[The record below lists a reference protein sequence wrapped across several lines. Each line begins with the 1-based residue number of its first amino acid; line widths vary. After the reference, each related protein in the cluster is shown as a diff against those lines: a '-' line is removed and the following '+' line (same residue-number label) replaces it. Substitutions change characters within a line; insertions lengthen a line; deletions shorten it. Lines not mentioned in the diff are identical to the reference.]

1 MALKFW
7 AMLKNL
13 KSFIMLNCSLTKQ
26 VYFQNPILV
35 SLEKKKKKSRMRK
48 INNQKNFLN
57 LEKVVE
63 KIVHFNRWWDSKWPV
78 ERVKKLVQR
87 E

>member
-1 MALKFW
+1 MVLKFW

-63 KIVHFNRWWDSKWPV
+63 KIVHFNRWWDSKWLV
-78 ERVKKLVQR
+78 ERVKKLAQR